1 MIEDEVRSMSEP
13 ATMMALSGLIE
24 RRRAADMLTDLIG
37 NEVQVIWRRDNL
49 SENVNAL
56 ENVKEATK
64 IIAGE
69 TKGLGEVTSNG
80 TA

>member
-1 MIEDEVRSMSEP
+1 MSEP

-24 RRRAADMLTDLIG
+24 RRRAADMLSDLIG
-37 NEVQVIWRRDNL
+37 REVTVIWRRDNL

-56 ENVKEATK
+56 ENVKEAAK
-64 IIAGE
+64 IIAGD
-69 TKGLGEVTSNG
+69 TKGLGEVMSNG

>member
-24 RRRAADMLTDLIG
+24 RRRAADMLSDLTG
-37 NEVQVIWRRDNL
+37 QEVNVIWRRDNL

-69 TKGLGEVTSNG
+69 NNGLGEALNG